1 MQSIAQHKTADNP
14 LPRVIVAILAALLF
28 LLIAPF
34 AAVPVYLRGTSQVV
48 GRVNG
53 QWFCKTIRG
62 SVHILRV
69 PMLSIG
75 FDVSTLED
83 ALAAGALHVAVTD
96 SETGKVYRQSIENVM
111 RYGLEVRRGF
121 GRQIALRLT
130 AYSIDGQPPEVPPG
144 EAPRTNQEVK
154 DAQMSLFGGAA

>member
-1 MQSIAQHKTADNP
+1 MNNIPQLRRANNP
-14 LPRVIVAILAALLF
+14 TWGLVRLLAALF
-28 LLIAPF
+28 LSLVFSF
-34 AAVPVYLRGTSQVV
+34 AALPIYLRGTSQVV
-48 GRVNG
+48 GRVDG
-53 QWFCKTIRG
+53 QWFYKTIRG

-83 ALAAGALHVAVTD
+83 ALAAGALHVAVSD

-154 DAQMSLFGGAA
+154 EAQMSLFGGAA